1 MTTDIT
7 ELAQRMKAAAEKATP
22 GEWWAD
28 EVKNEGCYG
37 SGDDCVEGFTSY
49 AIYGSDGQ
57 TLFDSLNSDA
67 ACICEE
73 YDGEGHVAWDETA
86 QRNAEFIA
94 LANPANVLAL
104 VEALEKAQQR
114 IAELE
119 EAEQKLC
126 AANITLDARAE
137 LAERQLAEME
147 SRTVKLP
154 AELYTIGELIRTQD
168 NRITDQP
175 MFVVFQ
181 KREIIGSDEHSPS
194 RICWVWDGEEVSELR
209 AKRLEALY
217 QDGRDTRGYDR
228 YAMQEVDKFVTAC
241 FTEHGC
247 KDYLRQNGH
256 NLRLPYIYACGSFRN
271 NEYQLVRNWLAGIK
285 VEAE

>member
-37 SGDDCVEGFTSY
+37 SGDDCVEGFISY

-57 TLFDSLNSDA
+57 TLFDSLNSDS
-67 ACICEE
+67 ACISEE

-94 LANPANVLAL
+94 LANPANILAL
-104 VEALEKAQQR
+104 VEALEKAKGMEAYWKVQCRGITDHCEVLQAR

-119 EAEQKLC
+119 
-126 AANITLDARAE
+126 
-137 LAERQLAEME
+137 
-147 SRTVKLP
+147 SRIVKLP
-154 AELYTIGELIRTQD
+154 DDAEHDIMAPVAAYLSEK
-168 NRITDQP
+168 
-175 MFVVFQ
+175 F
-181 KREIIGSDEHSPS
+181 K
-194 RICWVWDGEEVSELR
+194 WDGGAAR
-209 AKRLEALY
+209 W
-217 QDGRDTRGYDR
+217 DGRKEYDVLADR
-228 YAMQEVDKFVTAC
+228 VKYA
-241 FTEHGC
+241 
-247 KDYLRQNGH
+247 LRMVI
-256 NLRLPYIYACGSFRN
+256 RRA
-271 NEYQLVRNWLAGIK
+271 AGIK

>member
-1 MTTDIT
+1 MTDIT
-7 ELAQRMKAAAEKATP
+7 ELAQRMKAAAGKATQ

-67 ACICEE
+67 ACISEE

-114 IAELE
+114 I
-119 EAEQKLC
+119 
-126 AANITLDARAE
+126 T
-137 LAERQLAEME
+137 QLE
-147 SRTVKLP
+147 SRAVKLP
-154 AELYTIGELIRTQD
+154 NQTEFDDPLSAYEAIE
-168 NRITDQP
+168 
-175 MFVVFQ
+175 
-181 KREIIGSDEHSPS
+181 K
-194 RICWVWDGEEVSELR
+194 C
-209 AKRLEALY
+209 KEALI
-217 QDGRDTRGYDR
+217 
-228 YAMQEVDKFVTAC
+228 A
-241 FTEHGC
+241 
-247 KDYLRQNGH
+247 
-256 NLRLPYIYACGSFRN
+256 
-271 NEYQLVRNWLAGIK
+271 AGIK
-285 VEAE
+285 WEAE

>member
-1 MTTDIT
+1 MTDIT
-7 ELAQRMKAAAEKATP
+7 ELAQRMKAAAGKATQ

-104 VEALEKAQQR
+104 VEALEKAQSANEYLREQSAEWERKAISNFEDCAEMSARIEELESQRKLAFAASNRWADKFREAEHR

-119 EAEQKLC
+119 SRTFT
-126 AANITLDARAE
+126 AAAADV
-137 LAERQLAEME
+137 LAERLRQVATEGWTPAHDDEYEHGELADAAGCYALSSELFDCAGEPPRPWPWPDEWWKPTSRRRDLVKAGALILAEIE
-147 SRTVKLP
+147 
-154 AELYTIGELIRTQD
+154 
-168 NRITDQP
+168 RID
-175 MFVVFQ
+175 
-181 KREIIGSDEHSPS
+181 
-194 RICWVWDGEEVSELR
+194 R
-209 AKRLEALY
+209 A
-217 QDGRDTRGYDR
+217 
-228 YAMQEVDKFVTAC
+228 
-241 FTEHGC
+241 
-247 KDYLRQNGH
+247 
-256 NLRLPYIYACGSFRN
+256 
-271 NEYQLVRNWLAGIK
+271 AGIK
-285 VEAE
+285 VEAV

>member
-94 LANPANVLAL
+94 LANPANILAL
-104 VEALEKAQQR
+104 VEALEKAQGMEAYWKVQCRGITDHCEVLQAR
-114 IAELE
+114 IAEL
-119 EAEQKLC
+119 
-126 AANITLDARAE
+126 
-137 LAERQLAEME
+137 E

-154 AELYTIGELIRTQD
+154 DDEDGQAYGFGKWSNSKLPATAGTMTIAYCEDAWRAA
-168 NRITDQP
+168 
-175 MFVVFQ
+175 FKVF
-181 KREIIGSDEHSPS
+181 SS
-194 RICWVWDGEEVSELR
+194 
-209 AKRLEALY
+209 A
-217 QDGRDTRGYDR
+217 
-228 YAMQEVDKFVTAC
+228 
-241 FTEHGC
+241 
-247 KDYLRQNGH
+247 
-256 NLRLPYIYACGSFRN
+256 
-271 NEYQLVRNWLAGIK
+271 AGIK